1 MLNPRLIDTE
11 KGRDVSNFSDVYT
24 ITKSN
29 MLQYVQST
37 KQKTTSFV

>member
-1 MLNPRLIDTE
+1 MLNPRLIDIE
-11 KGRDVSNFSDVYT
+11 KGRDVSNFSDGYT

-37 KQKTTSFV
+37 KQKATSFV